1 MLFLPEELS
10 AKLIITE
17 KCGAACLFKMCTEFC
32 FPGTGRLKHIQTIP
46 WILGSFQSA
55 VNSEA
60 HRHLYLPLL
69 SFSFC
74 QTVPSVHLR
83 LVLQCLHFS
92 PSFLFFLLS
101 FLPKAQMF
109 TKWNPAKPLCPPGSV
124 ICRVTPSCDWRS
136 FCCFSYI
143 IWMSADPE
151 LVPIE
156 RDLLSLYFLV
166 HGISQAQPLSGDI
179 PGWAAHVVCVSTLP
193 LHFFTGYSPKHPQ
206 PSG

>member
-60 HRHLYLPLL
+60 HRHFLYLPLL

-74 QTVPSVHLR
+74 QTVPSVRLR

-92 PSFLFFLLS
+92 PSFLFFLVFS
-101 FLPKAQMF
+101 PKSTNFHRTKSSKAPLP
-109 TKWNPAKPLCPPGSV
+109 TR
-124 ICRVTPSCDWRS
+124 IC
-136 FCCFSYI
+136 
-143 IWMSADPE
+143 
-151 LVPIE
+151 
-156 RDLLSLYFLV
+156 DLLGDTILWLKKLLLLQLLL
-166 HGISQAQPLSGDI
+166 HGCLLTQS
-179 PGWAAHVVCVSTLP
+179 
-193 LHFFTGYSPKHPQ
+193 
-206 PSG
+206 